1 MARTRTTHRSDADI
15 FVEARHAL
23 DCRPTVPG
31 TVHVHI
37 DKGVATLTGTVGRP
51 GEKADAADAVGHV
64 PGVKDVVN
72 IIIVM
77 QTASAE
83 GFEPPDDRG

>member
-1 MARTRTTHRSDADI
+1 MATTKTSHRGDADI

-37 DKGVATLTGTVGRP
+37 DNGVATLTGTVRLP
-51 GEKADAADAVGHV
+51 AEKADAVEAVRGV
-64 PGVKDVVN
+64 PGVTGVLN
-72 IIIVM
+72 AIIVM
-77 QTASAE
+77 PLVSADD
-83 GFEPPDDRG
+83 FERPDNRG

>member
-1 MARTRTTHRSDADI
+1 MATTKTAHRSDADI

-51 GEKADAADAVGHV
+51 GEKADAADAVRHV
-64 PGVKDVVN
+64 PGVKDLVN
-72 IIIVM
+72 AISVM
-77 QTASAE
+77 PLVSADD
-83 GFEPPDDRG
+83 FAAPDARG